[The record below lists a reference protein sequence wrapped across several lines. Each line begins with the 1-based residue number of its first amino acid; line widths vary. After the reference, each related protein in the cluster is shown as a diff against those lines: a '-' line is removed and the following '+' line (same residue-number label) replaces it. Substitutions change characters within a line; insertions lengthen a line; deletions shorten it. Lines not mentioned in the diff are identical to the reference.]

1 MRRILVLTKN
11 ILVEKTFQQ
20 KLQHLNYEVF
30 CTNCCEET
38 IEHELT
44 FFNYFDAIVLSETL
58 SQNDCLR
65 LLGSLSSLEKP
76 IYRRSQSMCNK
87 REAEIWQ
94 ERGIIRWLGL
104 KDSLEDIREKI
115 DTVDQSFAEVTAE
128 LLDDQVKKIRF
139 TKNEQR
145 FLKILYQHA
154 HEGLDRD
161 QICRLLWQKEPD
173 ASTKSQ
179 LSFVCKRVKQKFS
192 DAGMNE
198 EIITTSWGKGYQINE
213 QILPYLEQTLFE
225 TAQ

>member
-11 ILVEKTFQQ
+11 ILVEQTFQQ
-20 KLQHLNYEVF
+20 QLQHLNYEVF

-87 REAEIWQ
+87 R
-94 ERGIIRWLGL
+94 
-104 KDSLEDIREKI
+104 
-115 DTVDQSFAEVTAE
+115 
-128 LLDDQVKKIRF
+128 
-139 TKNEQR
+139 
-145 FLKILYQHA
+145 QHA